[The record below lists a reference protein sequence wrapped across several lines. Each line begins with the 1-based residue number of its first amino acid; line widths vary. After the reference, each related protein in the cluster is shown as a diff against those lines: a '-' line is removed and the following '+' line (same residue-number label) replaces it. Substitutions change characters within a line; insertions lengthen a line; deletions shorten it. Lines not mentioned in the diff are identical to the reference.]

1 MSKEYT
7 YEEACNKLIEI
18 TDAMEQPEEGSA
30 ILAAL
35 IKVHKAD
42 KVSDNWDDFPSM
54 LSDMKQH
61 ALANGQAI
69 EIKDRPHQLRW
80 AWECTNT
87 GKTWSIKISS
97 IRKYISSLEEL
108 GETTKADIMR
118 RCAQTQEGKHNLLD
132 MINGK

>member
-1 MSKEYT
+1 MTKEYT

-18 TDAMEQPEEGSA
+18 ADAMEQPEEANA

-35 IKVHKAD
+35 IKVHRND
-42 KVSDNWDDFPSM
+42 VPSDNWDDFPSM
-54 LSDMKQH
+54 MADMKKH

-80 AWECTNT
+80 AWECANT

-97 IRKYISSLEEL
+97 IRRYISVLEEL
-108 GETTKADIMR
+108 GNADEADIMR
-118 RCAQTQEGKHNLLD
+118 RCAMTQEGKHNLLD
-132 MINGK
+132 VINGK